1 MLPANFSALRQALA
15 SFCHVLQRCL
25 INPLTRLQLAGL
37 VCLCTLQP
45 WALAQPLNAP
55 GVQSVEL
62 GVQLK
67 NVALDAHS
75 EYWLDTTGTVTVEQ
89 LYARADSASLFAP
102 RQYAQNHNIHGKAL
116 WIKFDAP
123 ITDPSARWYLEI
135 AMATLD
141 EATLYWRDS
150 SGSFKQLRA
159 GDTVPRAQWPQADR
173 FATFRLSESAQP
185 ATYYLRIKQDRTP
198 FSAPLY
204 IYRDSQL
211 VEQREREH
219 FALGAYFSLILLI
232 ACCCLAMA
240 STMRDNTFVQYFLYV
255 LTIGGYQAAYTGIGA
270 QYLWPSFTRWADKA
284 NFVLPAMAT
293 IAGLVFVRILA
304 KPAVFMPPLDKA
316 VIALLCAQTVNTAL
330 ELVYP
335 TWLGFQLLGW
345 LTIGIVACVY
355 AVVWFGWT
363 RGDRNMR
370 WTAIA
375 FLPVVIGVLP
385 QLMRNAGW
393 INSNF
398 FTQYGVTIGSAL
410 EMPILLYALVL
421 RANARREGMA
431 RAAGLPTQDALTG
444 LANMRELLRNI
455 HGAMTRAS
463 RYSQQYGLVQIE
475 LTNYHWFV
483 KEHGREMGDKA
494 LVLLST
500 RLQLLSRDVDTCG
513 RLNENSFALLIEGPC
528 TPSRAAKVAA
538 QIAACAH
545 RPTELLP
552 VGASLKL
559 QITCALMPD
568 LQALELGD
576 DANAQLGWLI
586 HRSEMLDDEPRKTI
600 RTLNF

>member
-1 MLPANFSALRQALA
+1 MLPSIYSFARQGVANLCHALL
-15 SFCHVLQRCL
+15 HYL
-25 INPLTRLQLAGL
+25 ITPVTRLQIAALL
-37 VCLCTLQP
+37 CLCSLHLP
-45 WALAQPLNAP
+45 VLAQPSTPHGVQGAVLNA
-55 GVQSVEL
+55 
-62 GVQLK
+62 QLK
-67 NVALDAHS
+67 SIALDTHS
-75 EYWLDTTGTVTVEQ
+75 EFWIDTEGNTTVEQ
-89 LYARADSASLFAP
+89 LHANTNIASLFAP
-102 RQYAQNHNIHGKAL
+102 RQPAQNHNVHGKAL
-116 WIKFDAP
+116 WIKFDAT

-135 AMATLD
+135 PMATLD
-141 EATLYWRDS
+141 EVTLYWRDS
-150 SGSFKQLRA
+150 TGTFKQLRA

-173 FATFRLSESAQP
+173 FATFRLNESAQP
-185 ATYYLRIKQDRTP
+185 ATYYLRIRHDRVP
-198 FSAPLY
+198 FSAPLS
-204 IYRDSQL
+204 IHRDSEL

-219 FALGAYFSLILLI
+219 FALGAYFSLIVLI

-240 STMRDNTFVQYFLYV
+240 STMRDNTFIKYFFYV

-284 NFVLPAMAT
+284 NFVLPALAT
-293 IAGLVFVRILA
+293 IAGLAFVRTLA
-304 KPAVFMPPLDKA
+304 KPSVFMPRLDKA
-316 VIALLCAQTVNTAL
+316 VIALLVAQSVNLFL

-345 LTIGIVACVY
+345 LTIGIVSCVY

-363 RGDRNMR
+363 RGDRSMR

-375 FLPVVIGVLP
+375 FLPVVVGVLP

-421 RANARREGMA
+421 RANARREGIA

-455 HGAMTRAS
+455 HGAMTRAV
-463 RYSQQYGLVQIE
+463 RFSQQYGLVQIE
-475 LTNYHWFV
+475 LTNYAWFV

-500 RLQLLSRDVDTCG
+500 RLQLIARDVDTCG
-513 RLNENSFALLIEGPC
+513 RLNENSFALLVEGPC
-528 TPSRAAKVAA
+528 TASRAAKVAA
-538 QIAACAH
+538 QIAACGH

-552 VGASLKL
+552 VGATLKL
-559 QITCALMPD
+559 QVTCALMPD
-568 LQALELGD
+568 LQAMELGD

-586 HRSEMLDDEPRKTI
+586 HRSEMLDDEPRKVI

>member
-1 MLPANFSALRQALA
+1 MLPAIFPALRQCMAY
-15 SFCHVLQRCL
+15 FCHVLQHCRTTL
-25 INPLTRLQLAGL
+25 LTSLQLVVL
-37 VCLCTLQP
+37 LCLCAVQP
-45 WALAQPLNAP
+45 WALAQPSPISA
-55 GVQSVEL
+55 VQGTVL
-62 GVQLK
+62 GAQLK
-67 NVALDAHS
+67 SVALDAHS
-75 EYWLDTTGTVTVEQ
+75 EYWLDATGTTTIEQ
-89 LYARADSASLFAP
+89 LHARPESATLFTQ
-102 RQYAQNHNIHGKAL
+102 RHYAQNHNVHGKAL
-116 WIKFDAP
+116 WIKFDAS
-123 ITDPSARWYLEI
+123 ITDASARWYLEI

-150 SGSFKQLRA
+150 SGAFKQQRA
-159 GDTVPRAQWPQADR
+159 GDTVPRVQWPQADR

-185 ATYYLRIKQDRTP
+185 ATYYLRIKQDRVP

-204 IYRDSQL
+204 IYRDNEL

-219 FALGAYFSLILLI
+219 FALGAYFSLVLLI

-240 STMRDNTFVQYFLYV
+240 SAMRDNTFVQYFFYV
-255 LTIGGYQAAYTGIGA
+255 LTIGAYQAAYTGIAA
-270 QYLWPSFTRWADKA
+270 QYLWPSLTRWADKA
-284 NFVLPAMAT
+284 NFVLPALAT
-293 IAGLVFVRILA
+293 IAGLAFVRSLA
-304 KPAVFMPPLDKA
+304 KPAVFMPPLNKA
-316 VIALLCAQTVNTAL
+316 VIALIFAQTINTSL

-363 RGDRNMR
+363 RGDRGMR

-375 FLPVVIGVLP
+375 FLPVVVGVLP
-385 QLMRNAGW
+385 QLLRNAGW

-410 EMPILLYALVL
+410 EMPILLYALIL
-421 RANARREGMA
+421 RANARREGIA

-455 HGAMTRAS
+455 HGAMTRAV

-475 LTNYHWFV
+475 LTNYDWFV

-500 RLQLLSRDVDTCG
+500 RLQLIARDVDTCG

-538 QIAACAH
+538 QIAACGH

-568 LQALELGD
+568 PQAMELGD

-586 HRSEMLDDEPRKTI
+586 HRSEMLDDEPRKVI